1 MDTQPSSSPKQFAT
15 APAQPHLRLRGG
27 TSSGRAALVRLL
39 AAISLLAVGGVHIQQ
54 YIVDDYRVI
63 PTIGPLFLL
72 NFIGGTVLGLYF
84 LIPAGRQAGRIRL
97 IVDAV
102 AELAGWF
109 LAAGALVA
117 LLVSEHT
124 PLFGFMEHGYRF
136 AIVFAIVSEAV
147 AIVALTILI
156 VDSRVTSRRK
166 QGSAL
171 A

>member
-1 MDTQPSSSPKQFAT
+1 MKP
-15 APAQPHLRLRGG
+15 RGREG
-27 TSSGRAALVRLL
+27 FFPLPALVRLL

-54 YIVDDYRVI
+54 YIVADYRVI

-72 NFIGGTVLGLYF
+72 NFVGGTVLGLYF
-84 LIPAGRQAGRIRL
+84 LIPVSRHAGRIRL
-97 IVDAV
+97 LVDA
-102 AELAGWF
+102 AAALAGWF

-147 AIVALTILI
+147 AMIALAVLI
-156 VDSRVTSRRK
+156 VDNRVRADGKHGSRHGKTVAA
-166 QGSAL
+166 GSPIGSTRWRS
-171 A
+171 